1 MVGNISVL
9 KGDIIMDFMN
19 QTGFANEANGGVAA
33 ASDSNGLVFD
43 LSGVEEQTS
52 FELIPKGIYDAVVDE
67 LEFGESKAGNPMI
80 TVKYQLTDAQYENR
94 TLYDYWV
101 LAGNGSEFGLA
112 KLKKFLVRV
121 CPNVD
126 ISNFNP
132 AVFAEQGLAIGN
144 QCRVSVAIQTQKKGD
159 YKGEKRNTIKD
170 VLAPETGSFL

>member
-1 MVGNISVL
+1 
-9 KGDIIMDFMN
+9 MDFMN

-101 LAGNGSEFGLA
+101 LAGNGAEFGLA

>member
-1 MVGNISVL
+1 
-9 KGDIIMDFMN
+9 MDFMN
-19 QTGFANEANGGVAA
+19 NVGFENAAGGGVASGA
-33 ASDSNGLVFD
+33 DTNGLVFD
-43 LSGVEEQTS
+43 LSGVQEEQT
-52 FELIPKGIYDAVVDE
+52 FELIPKGTYNAVVDE

-80 TVKYQLTDAQYENR
+80 TVKYQITDAEYENR

-101 LAGNGSEFGLA
+101 LSGAGADFGLG

-132 AVFAEQGLAIGN
+132 ATFADEGHAIGN
-144 QCRVSVAIQTQKKGD
+144 QCRIVVNITTQKKGE
-159 YKGEKRNTIKD
+159 YKGEKRNQIKD